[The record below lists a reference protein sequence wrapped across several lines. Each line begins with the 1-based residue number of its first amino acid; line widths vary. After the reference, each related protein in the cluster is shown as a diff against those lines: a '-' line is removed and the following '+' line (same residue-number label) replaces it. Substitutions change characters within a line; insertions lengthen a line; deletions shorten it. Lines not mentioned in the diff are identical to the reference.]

1 MTKCLLNQKH
11 HSPFFEKLDIRIA
24 TILEAE
30 KVRKTKKLLKL
41 KVDAGSGERT
51 VVSGIAEF
59 YSPEEIIGK
68 QVCLLANLAPRAIK
82 GIESQG
88 MILMAESPD
97 GTLSFVLPNSE
108 VKNGSSV
115 S

>member
-1 MTKCLLNQKH
+1 
-11 HSPFFEKLDIRIA
+11 
-24 TILEAE
+24 
-30 KVRKTKKLLKL
+30 
-41 KVDAGSGERT
+41 VDTGMDERT

-68 QVCLLANLAPRAIK
+68 QVCLLANLAPRDIK
-82 GIESQG
+82 GITSQG

-97 GTLSFVLPNSE
+97 GKLSFTLPEST
-108 VKNGSSV
+108 VPNGTSV

>member
-1 MTKCLLNQKH
+1 MDT
-11 HSPFFEKLDIRIA
+11 
-24 TILEAE
+24 
-30 KVRKTKKLLKL
+30 
-41 KVDAGSGERT
+41 GSDQRT

-88 MILMAESPD
+88 MVLMAESPD
-97 GTLSFVLPNSE
+97 GKLSFVLPES
-108 VKNGSSV
+108 VTPNGTLGELVV
-115 S
+115 SFAHEYERIGCASLPILVGICP

>member
-1 MTKCLLNQKH
+1 MQQDHSLDRKLLLPSGSVFWH
-11 HSPFFEKLDIRIA
+11 PFR
-24 TILEAE
+24 AE

-41 KVDAGSGERT
+41 KVDTGSEERT

-97 GTLSFVLPNSE
+97 GTLAFVLPNE
-108 VKNGSSV
+108 AVTNGSTV